1 MKLFR
6 ELFKKIQKKSLRD
19 LSIWWKESDLE
30 LVEDKVDY
38 IVNSTDNNE
47 QFDAGYYEGQK
58 NMIRVVNELL
68 KFYQT
73 PIDNIIEYL
82 YSDEKKHS
90 REQVG
95 FLFDEMNL
103 INAVV
108 NYKNHSE
115 WEMSGLVDIE
125 DHIFVSVL
133 KLKYPQEFVDMDLF
147 KGYGIDI

>member
-68 KFYQT
+68 KFYQS

-82 YSDEKKHS
+82 YSDEKKHC
-90 REQVG
+90 REKLLDSK
-95 FLFDEMNL
+95 F
-103 INAVV
+103 AASPVV
-108 NYKNHSE
+108 
-115 WEMSGLVDIE
+115 
-125 DHIFVSVL
+125 
-133 KLKYPQEFVDMDLF
+133 
-147 KGYGIDI
+147 

>member
-58 NMIRVVNELL
+58 NMIRVINELL
-68 KFYQT
+68 KHYQQ
-73 PIDNIIEYL
+73 PINTIVDYL
-82 YSDEKKHS
+82 YSDEKQHS

-115 WEMSGLVDIE
+115 WEMSGLVELE
-125 DHIFVSVL
+125 DHIFISIL